1 MLDWDDLRYFLSIAR
16 NRTLAAAA
24 KDLRVTQ
31 STVGRRL
38 ASLDKSMGMRLFQ
51 RNADGFVLTLAGGAI
66 LAHALRVEHEALSLE
81 RTLQRQA
88 AHVTGVVKVMGSQLV
103 STHLL
108 ACCFAELH
116 ARTPTIMIELH
127 PMAPEDTS
135 AARNVDVTVQL
146 RAFQRDELVA
156 RRLGSV
162 AFGLYASTHYLE
174 RRGVPDTEDGCTG
187 HQIIALAD
195 ERELSSQ
202 AAWLSDCGRR
212 GDVVLRSDSYET
224 QHRATVSGG
233 GLAVLP
239 RFKADA
245 EPALRRLATH
255 AAVPSA
261 DIWLGVQRDNRDV
274 PRVRA
279 VLDCVASAIRARVA
293 GLDPASG

>member
-255 AAVPSA
+255 APVPAA

-293 GLDPASG
+293 SLDPASG